1 MTGMFDRTIKL
12 CVLLV
17 LTSSAFAEDVPVA
30 PSVADYGVDKLM
42 SGQIISADRQYKGVV
57 KVEVDSLTPN
67 YIMPWQQGSY
77 QSSIGTAFL
86 IGKKLFLTNAHVV
99 SNAERIYLSQYGDS
113 RKLPAKVKFVA
124 HDCDLALVEVEDFT
138 PFQELP
144 YFELS
149 QELPKLEDEVRAIGY
164 PVGGDRLSVT
174 RGVVSR
180 IDFTPYYHPKTS
192 QHLTIQIDAA
202 INPGNSGGP
211 VLMGNKVIGVAFQG
225 IPGAQATGYVIPT
238 PVIRRFL
245 KDVKDGRYDR
255 FVSVDTQLFP
265 IINPAM
271 RQALKLPDNEKGIL
285 VGQVSKGGSGDGAL
299 QSGDVI
305 LSVDGY
311 DVDSSGM
318 VELDGEKIQVNE
330 LTERCFSGNTLPMTV
345 QRDGKKLDL
354 RVTLKPSP
362 GALILE
368 EEYDKLP
375 RYVVYGG
382 LVFQPLQRNVLSS
395 HKIPIA
401 DVALELRHFKEEG
414 GSLEKEDVVIITSVL
429 DDEVNARLSDTSSH
443 RIVNKVN
450 GIPVKGLT
458 HLYQLLYEANDPK
471 SKESPYITIE
481 TKGNNRPIVFD
492 KNTINA
498 ANQRIA
504 SQYKIYKNARL
515 DATRPVDQAPPS
527 VSPPLP
533 HKS

>member
-1 MTGMFDRTIKL
+1 
-12 CVLLV
+12 
-17 LTSSAFAEDVPVA
+17 
-30 PSVADYGVDKLM
+30 
-42 SGQIISADRQYKGVV
+42 
-57 KVEVDSLTPN
+57 
-67 YIMPWQQGSY
+67 
-77 QSSIGTAFL
+77 
-86 IGKKLFLTNAHVV
+86 
-99 SNAERIYLSQYGDS
+99 
-113 RKLPAKVKFVA
+113 
-124 HDCDLALVEVEDFT
+124 
-138 PFQELP
+138 
-144 YFELS
+144 
-149 QELPKLEDEVRAIGY
+149 
-164 PVGGDRLSVT
+164 
-174 RGVVSR
+174 
-180 IDFTPYYHPKTS
+180 
-192 QHLTIQIDAA
+192 
-202 INPGNSGGP
+202 
-211 VLMGNKVIGVAFQG
+211 
-225 IPGAQATGYVIPT
+225 
-238 PVIRRFL
+238 
-245 KDVKDGRYDR
+245 
-255 FVSVDTQLFP
+255 
-265 IINPAM
+265 
-271 RQALKLPDNEKGIL
+271 
-285 VGQVSKGGSGDGAL
+285 
-299 QSGDVI
+299 I

-515 DATRPVDQAPPS
+515 DATRPVDQATPS
-527 VSPPLP
+527 VSSPLP
-533 HKS
+533 RKS